1 MAVTEELMEV
11 EASNEVYGEFLRQV
25 EFQCTLCEAVLED
38 ITQLNSK
45 ITRLYKLIVD
55 KSKTERSHK
64 SRIGT
69 WKAGF
74 LVASEIRH
82 AACLK
87 KNLHPI
93 CGIDLSTIEE
103 VHHAIKERLEFLL
116 GFEIKNCE

>member
-1 MAVTEELMEV
+1 MEV

-45 ITRLYKLIVD
+45 MTLLYKLIVD
-55 KSKTERSHK
+55 RSKLERNHK
-64 SRIGT
+64 SRT
-69 WKAGF
+69 SAWMAGF
-74 LVASEIRH
+74 LIASDIRQ

-103 VHHAIKERLEFLL
+103 IHHAIKERLEFLL